1 MKWNKIAILSLFI
14 VLICFIGAASAAE
27 DMNDNITMESSSI
40 DEIDTSVDELSSV
53 ESDDAQ
59 ELGCSSINITVPTC
73 NGEPVTA
80 ATWTKLRQYCQDTTD
95 YTITL
100 SGTSY
105 SIGTEINFANN
116 ACIIGTS
123 NSYIT
128 GGSTSKTPFIN
139 TNSALTL
146 HFKNVKFLNVNAKN
160 LLELDGTVYLENCTF
175 DNIQTATGH
184 NSVIYNTN
192 NLMYL
197 TGCNI
202 TNCNTGYGAV
212 SNYNSGS
219 TTSVVMYVDD
229 CKFENN
235 SASVEPGAINNC
247 GILYVDNS
255 EFNGNHANLWAGA
268 IHTHINAQTEI
279 GNSIFRKNT
288 AGWNGGALFTYSK
301 LKICNCTF
309 EDNNCTTN
317 NGGGAIGAYN
327 YGSGYNITI
336 CSSRFNY
343 NTNLCY
349 AYTNISTTSVGR
361 GGAISVL
368 NGGYLTVC
376 NSNFTGNYAKIGQA
390 IAAATYTYENGT
402 GGNPHIK
409 IYNNRFVNHTATGI
423 DTVVITGNDYQFYNN
438 VFINSYQNTQY
449 TGTGNTYNSVGN
461 SVNVISNS
469 NQRLNGKTRFNSV
482 LGATNSEILSD
493 NEVVLYVNSTLD
505 SGNEDG
511 SDWENA
517 FNGKWALDTAI
528 NELIYTYGT
537 SGTIYVADLDDN
549 ECNNFMMNYE
559 LSMNITFICQ
569 SSNTI
574 LNFVSPIYS
583 TGTDPQN
590 HNMIFINFT
599 INGCDVGYNT
609 NFINCTFIKP
619 ISISQDLTQ
628 YETRHIEESGY
639 AQTYFMNFENCTFK
653 DVTTNDALVT
663 LYKYGAVTFNNC
675 TFENIVADSIVY
687 HNDSSYFEED
697 GITLKECTFKNSKFN
712 GVADSLANFDD
723 AIVIEDCNYEGDVA
737 LGTTEVNGHFY
748 VNATKL
754 KAVAVNTSI
763 SVSSPEKGVV
773 VISLKDNDNKTVV
786 GAKVTYKVNG
796 EDKENVTDANGEIR
810 IALTGEGKIT
820 NITYAGNESYKPSNA
835 PDFPYNFT
843 QTTPTPDTNSSTN
856 GTSTNSGS
864 TNTNTNKQTNT
875 KVTKKATKITA
886 KKATFKAKKKT
897 KKYTIVLK
905 AGKAAVKKVKVTL
918 KVGKKTYKATT
929 NSKGK
934 ATFKI
939 TKLNKKGKYTAVIK
953 FKGNKNFKAT
963 SKKVKITVK
972 K

>member
-1 MKWNKIAILSLFI
+1 M
-14 VLICFIGAASAAE
+14 LICFIGVASATE
-27 DMNDNITMESSSI
+27 DVNDTVIVDSGIDEVNTVEIEQTVDDTNQITEVQSNDESSNVL
-40 DEIDTSVDELSSV
+40 TSGTPVSVSSWYYL
-53 ESDDAQ
+53 EYYS
-59 ELGCSSINITVPTC
+59 ERT
-73 NGEPVTA
+73 
-80 ATWTKLRQYCQDTTD
+80 TKD
-95 YTITL
+95 YIITL
-100 SGTSY
+100 SGTQYTIGNEISFGN
-105 SIGTEINFANN
+105 SATIIGTE
-116 ACIIGTS
+116 

-128 GGSTSKTPFIN
+128 GGSTSKTPFVN

-146 HFKNVKFLNVNAKN
+146 HFINVKFQNVNAKN

-175 DNIQTATGH
+175 NNIQTATGH

-219 TTSVVMYVDD
+219 TTSVIMYVDD
-229 CKFENN
+229 CKFINN

-247 GILYVDNS
+247 GILYVNNS
-255 EFNGNHANLWAGA
+255 EFDGNHANWWAGA
-268 IHTHINAQTEI
+268 IHTHTNAQTEI
-279 GNSIFRKNT
+279 ENTIFKRNT

-301 LKICNCTF
+301 LKIKNCTF

-376 NSNFTGNYAKIGQA
+376 NCNFTGNYAKIGQA

-409 IYNNRFVNHTATGI
+409 ICNNKFVNHTATGI
-423 DTVVITGNDYQFYNN
+423 DTVVITGNDYIFTGN
-438 VFINSYQNTQY
+438 VFINSYQNTNY
-449 TGTGNTYNSVGN
+449 LRSSNTRNSIAILPN
-461 SVNVISNS
+461 SYSKS
-469 NQRLNGKTRFNSV
+469 DEK
-482 LGATNSEILSD
+482 LGASLNDLLSD
-493 NEVVLYVNSTLD
+493 NVVILYVNGSMLQD
-505 SGNEDG
+505 EEQLPDG
-511 SDWENA
+511 SSWE
-517 FNGKWALDTAI
+517 TAI
-528 NELIYTYGT
+528 GAPFSIYIAPGLIKEVYEGT
-537 SGTIYVADLDDN
+537 EGIIYIAKGDYSEEPFKLNADI
-549 ECNNFMMNYE
+549 
-559 LSMNITFICQ
+559 NITFIGYDQ
-569 SSNTI
+569 DTYI
-574 LNFVSPIYS
+574 PDMS
-583 TGTDPQN
+583 TEVYGSGAENVTYT
-590 HNMIFINFT
+590 FINLTFT
-599 INGCDVGYNT
+599 NLNLEISA
-609 NFINCTFIKP
+609 NFINCTFINP
-619 ISISQDLTQ
+619 SLTVMG
-628 YETRHIEESGY
+628 ELNKADPSHVEEYGY
-639 AQTYFMNFENCTFK
+639 AKTYFMNFDNCVFK
-653 DVTTNDALVT
+653 DVTTEGSLVT
-663 LYKYGAVTFNNC
+663 LYKYGAVDFNNC

-754 KAVAVNTSI
+754 KVVAVDTSI
-763 SVSSPEKGVV
+763 GVSSPEKGVV

-897 KKYTIVLK
+897 KKYSIVLK

-953 FKGNKNFKAT
+953 FAGNKNFKAT